1 MEDDLKSA
9 FSAALIELDFKK
21 KAADAAYQH
30 YEQLADLAD
39 SKFREIE
46 LLSAQLDKL
55 YKDAK

>member
-9 FSAALIELDFKK
+9 FSAGLIELEFKK

-30 YEQLADLAD
+30 YERLADLAD

-55 YKDAK
+55 YKEIK